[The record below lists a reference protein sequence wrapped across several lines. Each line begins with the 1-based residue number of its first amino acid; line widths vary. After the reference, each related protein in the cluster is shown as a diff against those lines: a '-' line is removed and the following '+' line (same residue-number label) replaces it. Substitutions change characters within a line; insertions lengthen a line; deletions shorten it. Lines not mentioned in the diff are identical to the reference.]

1 MSSAPTST
9 TSSGGNVSPRLSRM
23 SSSSG
28 AFSTQSLQ
36 GFRTVSLPGLFPGTH
51 LGILASGLLD
61 KRRDGAVRG
70 GWAKRLFI
78 LSTRSLHYYRK
89 VEESELFGKER
100 GQVLLSDIGYA
111 KVVMPRTPQQG
122 LWSRSLV
129 VLCWSAVGMI
139 SDVDEVESEQK
150 RKTLLLFLRA
160 DSFEYASS
168 WVSIVNNAVHTGK
181 SVNFAPRWTVETMQT
196 FISAASGNFE
206 EIEAAATTESP
217 TEVAAAPTVTRPTP
231 TVLVVSMV
239 SGPLSG
245 LTTTERLVKRSVELN
260 TELQLGPFEQ
270 KDTCVLVLSDGEE
283 LHIPQRLLGG
293 DLQSLLTTSKQI
305 ELTTPLAVN
314 RCGHTSCRCPKFS
327 VRYPWLL
334 SFRCVRAPPVQIS
347 RRDSGPQPVMS
358 SLPSTFTVAFPG
370 TLGGLFLISCLVSFY
385 CATPFVGL
393 MKITIIL
400 GLILSV
406 SQITHLSEAQSQK
419 RLSPVLSP
427 IGGSRKAVAA
437 VGNELVFLLT
447 VDRMEVIEAD
457 QDKEPALSETAS
469 PVSDVDGVAETET
482 NAISGGPIAFSPR
495 FIAGEKG
502 DEEKGRA
509 RYLATLEWRKEN
521 NIDNILVTPH
531 PNFETIKKYYPQYFH
546 GRTRDGLP
554 VYYER
559 PGKIDL
565 PALKREGLSIDDLL
579 RHYMYI
585 TEYLW
590 RVVEPDD
597 SGRSITV
604 LDVTGIG
611 MYDLGGEVLDFIKR
625 ASAFTGAH
633 YPERSAHI
641 FIINIPGWF
650 NMIWRMVKPMID
662 PVTREKVHMLKGS
675 AILKELETLID
686 LENIPSDFGG
696 EGVALGDSDEEHAL
710 AAHWSRRWL
719 LTLAFA
725 MSLTKL
731 LLRRTATSRA
741 RSSLPLATRAFSDVP
756 DEPVYFEDISTASYR
771 IRDGIQQTQCEYSP
785 LLSQR
790 MGIDL
795 YLKKDHRQMT
805 GSFKE
810 RGARNALLQLTD
822 EEKKNGVVAAS
833 AGNHAQALAYHGQLL
848 GIPVTCVMPKVAPL
862 TKIAR
867 CRELG
872 ARVVLHGEHILEAR
886 DKAEDFVR
894 DENMVYING
903 FDRPE
908 IIAGAGTMGIEI
920 LNQVPDVDA
929 IIVPVGGG
937 GLIAGVALAVKTL
950 SPKVQVIGVEPE
962 YCSSFTEA
970 LKAGKPVNMPT
981 QPTLADGLAV
991 PCVGA
996 NAFEI
1001 ARKYV
1006 DKVVTVSE
1014 RSIALSVL
1022 RLVEMEK
1029 VVVEG
1034 GGASSLAALID
1045 DKLPELKGKRV
1056 VLPLTGGNI
1065 DTPVLGRVIDRGLA
1079 ADGRLVRFVATVSD
1093 RPGGIAQLTCFLRD
1107 FGVSVK
1113 DIYHERAWVHASIS
1127 HVAVKCVV
1135 ETQSSEHALK
1145 LKQRLEENGY
1155 PLIWESFAGHQTPA
1169 VEL

>member
-111 KVVMPRTPQQG
+111 KVVMPDDAPAG
-122 LWSRSLV
+122 SVEPGHASFFV
-129 VLCWSAVGMI
+129 GVLS
-139 SDVDEVESEQK
+139 K

-168 WVSIVNNAVHTGK
+168 WVSVVNNAVHTGK
-181 SVNFAPRWTVETMQT
+181 GVNFAPRWTVETMQT

-206 EIEAAATTESP
+206 EMEAAATTESP
-217 TEVAAAPTVTRPTP
+217 TEVAAAPTVTRSIP
-231 TVLVVSMV
+231 TVLVVSIV

-245 LTTTERLVKRSVELN
+245 PTMTERLVKRNVELN
-260 TELQLGPFEQ
+260 TELQLGSFEQ
-270 KDTCVLVLSDGEE
+270 KDTCVLVLSNGEE

-293 DLQSLLTTSKQI
+293 GDASKLLMTSKQI
-305 ELTTPLAVN
+305 ELTTPA
-314 RCGHTSCRCPKFS
+314 RCQPLRPHIVFMSKVF
-327 VRYPWLL
+327 V
-334 SFRCVRAPPVQIS
+334 SFRCVRAPRVQIS

-393 MKITIIL
+393 MKITIVL

-406 SQITHLSEAQSQK
+406 SQITQFIICLSETQSHK

-437 VGNELVFLLT
+437 VGNELLFHLT
-447 VDRMEVIEAD
+447 VDKIEVIEAD
-457 QDKEPALSETAS
+457 QDKEPALSDTAS
-469 PVSDVDGVAETET
+469 PVSDVDGVIETET

-495 FIAGEKG
+495 FIAAEKG
-502 DEEKGRA
+502 DERKGHA
-509 RYLATLEWRKEN
+509 RYLATLEWREVN

-531 PNFETIKKYYPQYFH
+531 TTFDTIKKYYPQYFH
-546 GRTRDGLP
+546 GKTRDGLP

-565 PALKREGLSIDDLL
+565 TALKREGLSIDDLL

-590 RVVEPDD
+590 RVVEPND

-686 LENIPSDFGG
+686 PENIPSDFGG

-710 AAHWSRRWL
+710 AAHV
-719 LTLAFA
+719 
-725 MSLTKL
+725 KK
-731 LLRRTATSRA
+731 
-741 RSSLPLATRAFSDVP
+741 
-756 DEPVYFEDISTASYR
+756 
-771 IRDGIQQTQCEYSP
+771 
-785 LLSQR
+785 
-790 MGIDL
+790 
-795 YLKKDHRQMT
+795 YL
-805 GSFKE
+805 
-810 RGARNALLQLTD
+810 
-822 EEKKNGVVAAS
+822 
-833 AGNHAQALAYHGQLL
+833 
-848 GIPVTCVMPKVAPL
+848 
-862 TKIAR
+862 
-867 CRELG
+867 
-872 ARVVLHGEHILEAR
+872 
-886 DKAEDFVR
+886 
-894 DENMVYING
+894 
-903 FDRPE
+903 
-908 IIAGAGTMGIEI
+908 
-920 LNQVPDVDA
+920 
-929 IIVPVGGG
+929 
-937 GLIAGVALAVKTL
+937 
-950 SPKVQVIGVEPE
+950 
-962 YCSSFTEA
+962 
-970 LKAGKPVNMPT
+970 
-981 QPTLADGLAV
+981 
-991 PCVGA
+991 
-996 NAFEI
+996 
-1001 ARKYV
+1001 
-1006 DKVVTVSE
+1006 
-1014 RSIALSVL
+1014 
-1022 RLVEMEK
+1022 
-1029 VVVEG
+1029 
-1034 GGASSLAALID
+1034 
-1045 DKLPELKGKRV
+1045 
-1056 VLPLTGGNI
+1056 
-1065 DTPVLGRVIDRGLA
+1065 
-1079 ADGRLVRFVATVSD
+1079 
-1093 RPGGIAQLTCFLRD
+1093 
-1107 FGVSVK
+1107 
-1113 DIYHERAWVHASIS
+1113 
-1127 HVAVKCVV
+1127 
-1135 ETQSSEHALK
+1135 
-1145 LKQRLEENGY
+1145 
-1155 PLIWESFAGHQTPA
+1155 
-1169 VEL
+1169 

>member
-111 KVVMPRTPQQG
+111 KVVMPEDAPAG
-122 LWSRSLV
+122 SVEPGHSSFFV
-129 VLCWSAVGMI
+129 GVLS
-139 SDVDEVESEQK
+139 K

-181 SVNFAPRWTVETMQT
+181 SVNFAPRWTIETMQT

-305 ELTTPLAVN
+305 ELTTPP
-314 RCGHTSCRCPKFS
+314 RCQPLRPHIVSMSKVF
-327 VRYPWLL
+327 V
-334 SFRCVRAPPVQIS
+334 SFRCITQ
-347 RRDSGPQPVMS
+347 
-358 SLPSTFTVAFPG
+358 
-370 TLGGLFLISCLVSFY
+370 
-385 CATPFVGL
+385 FV
-393 MKITIIL
+393 IC
-400 GLILSV
+400 
-406 SQITHLSEAQSQK
+406 LSEAQSQK

-710 AAHWSRRWL
+710 AAHVRKYLLHVTRAGDAACFSDQWSRRWL

-741 RSSLPLATRAFSDVP
+741 RSSLSLATRAFSDVP
-756 DEPVYFEDISTASYR
+756 DVLPEPVYFEDISTASYR

>member
-1 MSSAPTST
+1 
-9 TSSGGNVSPRLSRM
+9 M

-28 AFSTQSLQ
+28 SFSSQSLQ

-100 GQVLLSDIGYA
+100 GQVLLSDIGYS
-111 KVVMPRTPQQG
+111 KLVTP
-122 LWSRSLV
+122 
-129 VLCWSAVGMI
+129 
-139 SDVDEVESEQK
+139 EE
-150 RKTLLLFLRA
+150 
-160 DSFEYASS
+160 
-168 WVSIVNNAVHTGK
+168 
-181 SVNFAPRWTVETMQT
+181 APAGTVEPGHSSY
-196 FISAASGNFE
+196 F
-206 EIEAAATTESP
+206 
-217 TEVAAAPTVTRPTP
+217 VA
-231 TVLVVSMV
+231 
-239 SGPLSG
+239 
-245 LTTTERLVKRSVELN
+245 
-260 TELQLGPFEQ
+260 
-270 KDTCVLVLSDGEE
+270 VLSVTD
-283 LHIPQRLLGG
+283 
-293 DLQSLLTTSKQI
+293 
-305 ELTTPLAVN
+305 
-314 RCGHTSCRCPKFS
+314 
-327 VRYPWLL
+327 
-334 SFRCVRAPPVQIS
+334 
-347 RRDSGPQPVMS
+347 
-358 SLPSTFTVAFPG
+358 
-370 TLGGLFLISCLVSFY
+370 
-385 CATPFVGL
+385 
-393 MKITIIL
+393 KI
-400 GLILSV
+400 
-406 SQITHLSEAQSQK
+406 
-419 RLSPVLSP
+419 
-427 IGGSRKAVAA
+427 
-437 VGNELVFLLT
+437 
-447 VDRMEVIEAD
+447 EVIEAD
-457 QDKEPALSETAS
+457 QDKDQGLPATLSPGTAS
-469 PVSDVDGVAETET
+469 VDGSVDAESTD
-482 NAISGGPIAFSPR
+482 ALVISGGPIAFSPR
-495 FIAGEKG
+495 FVAGEKG
-502 DEEKGRA
+502 DVEKGRQ
-509 RYLATLEWRKEN
+509 RYLNTLEWRKEN

-531 PNFETIKKYYPQYFH
+531 PNFEIIKKYYPQYFH

-590 RVVEPDD
+590 RVVEPND

-650 NMIWRMVKPMID
+650 NMIWRMVKPLID

-675 AILKELETLID
+675 AILRELETLID

-696 EGVALGDSDEEHAL
+696 E
-710 AAHWSRRWL
+710 
-719 LTLAFA
+719 
-725 MSLTKL
+725 
-731 LLRRTATSRA
+731 A
-741 RSSLPLATRAFSDVP
+741 RSLSTASEA
-756 DEPVYFEDISTASYR
+756 EPISFEDISTASYR
-771 IRDGIQQTQCEYSP
+771 IRDGIQQTLCDYSP

-790 MGIDL
+790 MGYDL

-848 GIPVTCVMPKVAPL
+848 NIPVTCVMPLVAPL
-862 TKIAR
+862 TKIMR

-886 DKAEDFVR
+886 DKAEEYVA
-894 DENMVYING
+894 DENLVYING

-908 IIAGAGTMGIEI
+908 IIAGAGTMAIEI
-920 LNQVPDVDA
+920 LHQVPDVDA
-929 IIVPVGGG
+929 IVVPVGGG
-937 GLIAGVALAVKTL
+937 GLLAGIALAVKTL
-950 SPKVQVIGVEPE
+950 APKVQVIGVEPE
-962 YCSSFTEA
+962 YCKSLTNA
-970 LKAGKPVNMPT
+970 LEAGKPVNMPT
-981 QPTLADGLAV
+981 LPTLADGLAV
-991 PCVGA
+991 PCVGS

-1014 RSIALSVL
+1014 RAIALSVL

-1034 GGASSLAALID
+1034 GGATSLAALID
-1045 DKLPELKGKRV
+1045 NKLPELKGKRV

-1093 RPGGIAQLTCFLRD
+1093 RPGGIAQLTGFLRD

-1135 ETQSSEHALK
+1135 ETQSNEHALE
-1145 LKQRLEENGY
+1145 LKQRLEEQGY
-1155 PLIWESFAGHQTPA
+1155 PLVWESFANNSSG